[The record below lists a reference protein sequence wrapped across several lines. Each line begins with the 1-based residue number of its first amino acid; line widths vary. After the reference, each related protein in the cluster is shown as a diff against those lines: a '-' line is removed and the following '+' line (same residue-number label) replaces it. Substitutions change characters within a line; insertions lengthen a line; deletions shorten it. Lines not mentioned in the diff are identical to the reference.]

1 MGRGKN
7 RATRATGSQRKAQKE
22 EQGASRDRSA
32 GASEVTF
39 TMGKYATAT
48 IAKVEACC
56 ALDPEHELVASLAY
70 NQAIDASKHLLL
82 VKFGVTVWYP
92 PKTPKADSKSQWVG
106 YQNCGVKVHREAKEE
121 YGRMYLRRR
130 EDAIG
135 ENQVYQCRC
144 KYLLPTLRQDPKEG
158 VAKPGFW
165 RVDELV
171 LKGRL

>member
-1 MGRGKN
+1 
-7 RATRATGSQRKAQKE
+7 
-22 EQGASRDRSA
+22 
-32 GASEVTF
+32 
-39 TMGKYATAT
+39 MGKYATAT

-70 NQAIDASKHLLL
+70 KTSEVLDLDPPNLQVNGVSSRAEPPSQDIDASKHLLL

-92 PKTPKADSKSQWVG
+92 PKPPKADNKSQWVG

-144 KYLLPTLRQDPKEG
+144 KYLLPTLRPDPKEG

-165 RVDELV
+165 RVEELV